1 MLILFLLSWQQHA
14 RFPQTSTVFKCKYY
28 FINRVFLNID
38 TALRNSLVQ
47 HVTQEYTLT
56 QFHIIFK
63 WTCPRLVTF
72 K

>member
-1 MLILFLLSWQQHA
+1 MLILFLLSYMQDFHN
-14 RFPQTSTVFKCKYY
+14 STVFKCKYY
-28 FINRVFLNID
+28 FINRGFFLNIE